1 MRRAHYL
8 KTNQRTEVPR
18 HFIFV
23 DTETKGEQITPTREA
38 HTLWFGWALYVRH
51 RKSRGKDIETTEWFR
66 FVDAHSFWDWALSK
80 AHKRNKLYVFAHNW
94 NFDGSILY
102 TATTLHDLEWKTLQ
116 YINEKPPFFLRIEQ
130 EKRFVCLVD
139 TLNFFTTSLADLGVS
154 IGIPKLTMPR
164 NGGTAE
170 TWDNY
175 CRRDVEVL
183 RVAVESFIRF
193 ITLED
198 LGNFRPTLAS
208 QAMNAYRHRFMHH
221 FILIHDNEKVCE
233 LERDSYFG
241 GRVENFFLGEVNEP
255 LYYLD
260 VNSLYPF
267 VMKDYKYPTQLRG
280 TAVGIDLPKLKILLE
295 NYCVTARVVIETDEP
310 VYPCR
315 TRERLLFP
323 TGRFTTTLSTPE
335 IRHAIDNGRLRQVE
349 RLAWYASGDLFSDF
363 VQVLYARRQS
373 YAKAGNPAF
382 AYLCKILLNSLY
394 GKFGQSGRNW
404 EIVRPAEPTDP
415 VEWWEQDE
423 QDGPVVKYRVRFD
436 RIQRLE
442 KDDESRDS
450 FPAIAAHVTAYARM
464 HMWRL
469 MQHAGNQ
476 HTFYSDTDSLV
487 VDAKGY
493 ERLAPFIS
501 DGILGSLKVE
511 GISNRAVFY
520 GPKDYHFGVQERHKG
535 IRRNA
540 VKIAKATWEQARFC
554 SWDWH
559 LGHDQEGRVFIDT
572 ITKTLGR
579 EYRKGNVGPTGWV
592 TPFDLRF

>member
-8 KTNQRTEVPR
+8 KMNQRTEVPR

-23 DTETKGEQITPTREA
+23 DTETKGEKITPTREA
-38 HTLWFGWALYVRH
+38 HTLWFGWALYVRT
-51 RKSRGKDIETTEWFR
+51 RKSRGKNIQTTEWFR
-66 FVDAHSFWDWALSK
+66 FDDHLQFWGWALSK
-80 AHKRNKLYVFAHNW
+80 AHKRNKLYIFAHNW

-102 TATTLHDLEWKTLQ
+102 TATTLHSLGWNTLQ
-116 YINEKPPFFLRIEQ
+116 YINEKPPFFLRVVKD
-130 EKRFVCLVD
+130 KRFVCLID

-154 IGIPKLTMPR
+154 IGIPKLAMPR
-164 NGGTAE
+164 DSGAAE

-183 RVAVESFIRF
+183 QVAVESFIRF
-193 ITLED
+193 IIMED

-233 LERDSYFG
+233 LERDSYYG
-241 GRVENFFLGEVNEP
+241 GRVENFFLGEVNEK

-267 VMKDYKYPTQLRG
+267 VMGSELYPNVLRG
-280 TAVGIDLPKLKILLE
+280 TAVTLTLPQLKLLLE
-295 NYCVTARVVIETDEP
+295 GYCVTARVVIETDEP
-310 VYPCR
+310 VYPFR
-315 TRERLLFP
+315 TRDRLLFP
-323 TGRFTTTLSTPE
+323 IGRMETTLSTPE
-335 IRHAIDNGRLRQVE
+335 LIHALRHNRIRSVGRV
-349 RLAWYASGDLFSDF
+349 AWYQKADLFSDF
-363 VQVLYARRQS
+363 VATLYAQRQQ
-373 YAKAGNPAF
+373 YARNGNPAF
-382 AYLCKILLNSLY
+382 AFLCKILLNSLY

-404 EIVRPAEPTDP
+404 ETVRPAEPTDP

-423 QDGPVVKYRVRFD
+423 KDGPVVKYRIRFD
-436 RIQRLE
+436 LVQRLE

-469 MQHAGNQ
+469 MQNAGYP
-476 HTFYSDTDSLV
+476 HVFYSDTDSLV
-487 VDAKGY
+487 VDEIGF
-493 ERLAPFIS
+493 RSLAANIS
-501 DGILGSLKVE
+501 EFELGMLKVE
-511 GISNRAVFY
+511 DVANNATFY
-520 GPKDYHFGVQERHKG
+520 GPKDYHFGRTERHKG
-535 IRRNA
+535 IRRTA

-572 ITKTLGR
+572 ITKTLSR
-579 EYRKGNVGPTGWV
+579 EYRKGNVGSTGWV
-592 TPFDLRF
+592 TPFDLTA